1 MTRPPPPWR
10 FFAFCLVTSRRYRLI
25 ANDARAPKTQVML
38 HYPFGFTDGMEAMD
52 PRVLANDLIFYT
64 NITSQDG

>member
-1 MTRPPPPWR
+1 M
-10 FFAFCLVTSRRYRLI
+10 TSRRYRLI